1 MITRQMVLFD
11 EAGPQN
17 TQDTLEAARRR
28 AQELGIR
35 SVIVATSTGQT
46 ALKAAEVFAGTG
58 VSLFAVTLHAGRWKV
73 YCPPDSDTVQKAAAK
88 GVKFLTAT
96 HVLKGNVEAAIR
108 DKFGGLPP
116 VEVIA
121 HTYYTFCQGM
131 KVAVE
136 VTLMAADAGLISV
149 EDDVIAV
156 AGTGKGADTAI
167 VLKPAFSTDFFSLK
181 VREIIAMPR

>member
-1 MITRQMVLFD
+1 MITRDMMLFE

-17 TQDTLEAARRR
+17 TRTTLEAARTR
-28 AQELGIR
+28 ARELGIR
-35 SVIVATSTGQT
+35 CVVVATSTGRT
-46 ALKAAEVFAGTG
+46 ALEAADVFAGSG
-58 VSLFAVTLHAGRWKV
+58 VSLFGVTLHAGRWKV
-73 YCPPDSDTVQKAAAK
+73 YCPPEPDTVAKATAK

-96 HVLKGNVEAAIR
+96 HLLKGNVEAAIR

-116 VEVIA
+116 AEVIA
-121 HTYYTFCQGM
+121 HTYYTFCHGM

-156 AGTGKGADTAI
+156 AGTGKGADTGI
-167 VLKPAFSTDFFSLK
+167 VLKPAFSTEFFSLK